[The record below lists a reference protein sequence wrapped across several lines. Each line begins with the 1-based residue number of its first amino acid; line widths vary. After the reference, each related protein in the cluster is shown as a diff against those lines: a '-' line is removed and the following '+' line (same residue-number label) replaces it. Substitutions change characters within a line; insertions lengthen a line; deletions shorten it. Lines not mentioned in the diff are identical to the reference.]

1 MIEAKKGRGR
11 PLFPLVVAAAAVL
24 LCIGCRVG
32 EPDNLVRKKLD
43 VIVAADLKALVDG
56 LPATSLRD
64 STYSVVVGYTTYKEG
79 MYSVRAVI
87 DFYYLR
93 GVAVKRTVKYRYL
106 TRARK
111 WERYDNEFRFYSDS
125 AAQ

>member
-1 MIEAKKGRGR
+1 MTKVKTGTTR
-11 PLFPLVVAAAAVL
+11 PLFPLVVAAAAL
-24 LCIGCRVG
+24 LLWAGCRVG
-32 EPDNLVRKKLD
+32 ESDNLVRKKLD
-43 VIVAADLKALVDG
+43 VIVAADLKALVG
-56 LPATSLRD
+56 ELPATSLRD
-64 STYSVVVGYTTYKEG
+64 SIYSVVVEYAAYKQG

-111 WERYDNEFRFYSDS
+111 WERYDNEYRSYSDS
-125 AAQ
+125 AAR